1 MKKYEIITAFTSIVG
16 ITCVIV
22 TLYSYYKHDT
32 DSIIFFGIMAILNY
46 LVSSN
51 LINKAGNEK

>member
-1 MKKYEIITAFTSIVG
+1 MKKYEIITAIFFGVG
-16 ITCVIV
+16 VTCVIV